1 MGLPAQVIPQSS
13 TLSSTRIPET
23 MELLQNIPKKKKNL
37 TCFCLAVWYLVLQFS
52 LHWRFL
58 FAILWQ
64 RWKRSGSPKG
74 RVRNFRTRYKSNKD
88 RMQQYKNIFF
98 NTAAEVWTL
107 KMDLEMYCF
116 LTACYSDWNL
126 QGVIL
131 QSVQKCVE
139 DNGHHH
145 IVLHER
151 WSEQLSSYCTLK
163 GAAFDAARLTQWSH
177 AGQCDFMMWMEMS
190 FMMQYLYR

>member
-1 MGLPAQVIPQSS
+1 
-13 TLSSTRIPET
+13 
-23 MELLQNIPKKKKNL
+23 
-37 TCFCLAVWYLVLQFS
+37 
-52 LHWRFL
+52 
-58 FAILWQ
+58 
-64 RWKRSGSPKG
+64 
-74 RVRNFRTRYKSNKD
+74 
-88 RMQQYKNIFF
+88 MQQYKKIFF

-116 LTACYSDWNL
+116 LTACYIVENIVNMVVKQNIGSSGWNL

-177 AGQCDFMMWMEMS
+177 AGPCDFMMWMEMS
-190 FMMQYLYR
+190 FMLQYLYR